1 MLNALVNEQ
10 EKPVRNAIAQLIGNL
25 VKHDSNT
32 NESWMVQVLKFV
44 FEYCGS
50 NNPQQSE
57 VSHRNQLTLLT
68 KYFKSSELVTK
79 FTYRIHL

>member
-10 EKPVRNAIAQLIGNL
+10 EKSVRNSIAQLIGNL
-25 VKHDSNT
+25 VKHEANT

-57 VSHRNQLTLLT
+57 VSVDPLL
-68 KYFKSSELVTK
+68 S
-79 FTYRIHL
+79 